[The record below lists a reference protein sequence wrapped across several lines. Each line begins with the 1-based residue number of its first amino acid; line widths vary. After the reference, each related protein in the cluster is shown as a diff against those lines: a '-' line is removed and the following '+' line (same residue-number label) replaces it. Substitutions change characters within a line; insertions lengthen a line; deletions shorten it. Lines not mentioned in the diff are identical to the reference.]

1 VRKFIKG
8 PLCGIISLGL
18 ITLNTLFC
26 TLGLFI
32 VTVFKMAIPVNGFR
46 LFCSRI
52 LDGMATR
59 WVGVNV
65 AIQKMTMATRWDI
78 KGIESFNPRSWYLVI
93 SNHQN
98 WVDIFVL
105 QRIFHKK
112 LPFLKFF
119 IKKELMWFPIMGQA
133 WWALDFPFM
142 KRYSKQF
149 LEKHP
154 HLRGKDV
161 EITRKAC
168 EKFKKIPVSVMNFV
182 EGTRFTPQKHERQQS
197 PYKNLLKPKAGG
209 ISYVLMTMGEQLNK
223 IMDVTIIYPDGPTG
237 FWSFLCGKVRTIK
250 VMVNTIPVPEE
261 LMGDPLADADL
272 KAGIQN
278 WLNSLWLEKDKSLSA
293 G

>member
-1 VRKFIKG
+1 
-8 PLCGIISLGL
+8 
-18 ITLNTLFC
+18 
-26 TLGLFI
+26 
-32 VTVFKMAIPVNGFR
+32 
-46 LFCSRI
+46 
-52 LDGMATR
+52 
-59 WVGVNV
+59 
-65 AIQKMTMATRWDI
+65 
-78 KGIESFNPRSWYLVI
+78 
-93 SNHQN
+93 
-98 WVDIFVL
+98 
-105 QRIFHKK
+105 
-112 LPFLKFF
+112 
-119 IKKELMWFPIMGQA
+119 MWFPIMGQA